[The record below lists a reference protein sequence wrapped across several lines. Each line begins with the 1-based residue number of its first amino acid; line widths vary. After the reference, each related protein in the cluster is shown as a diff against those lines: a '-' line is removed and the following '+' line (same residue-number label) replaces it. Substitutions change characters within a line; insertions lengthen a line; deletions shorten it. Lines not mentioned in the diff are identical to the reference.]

1 VREVVIRD
9 ATGKETRVPKSQI
22 ASKSMSP
29 VSLMPMGLTAKLR
42 EDEFVDLVRFLSEL
56 GKEGAYKT
64 TANRFVRTWEV
75 LQPHPRTPDALGH
88 YGSKFFAD
96 DFKESKWTAMVSK
109 VNGGLPTDELPRVKG
124 RGRSS
129 YGVAR
134 FSLNLAKAGT
144 ISFKLTGNLKDLD
157 LFVSDK
163 EIKLPDDKESVTIEV
178 DRPAGRS
185 KVTVIGLLGTELGEL
200 SVELLGDAGA
210 FRLVR

>member
-1 VREVVIRD
+1 
-9 ATGKETRVPKSQI
+9 
-22 ASKSMSP
+22 
-29 VSLMPMGLTAKLR
+29 
-42 EDEFVDLVRFLSEL
+42 
-56 GKEGAYKT
+56 
-64 TANRFVRTWEV
+64 
-75 LQPHPRTPDALGH
+75 
-88 YGSKFFAD
+88 
-96 DFKESKWTAMVSK
+96 
-109 VNGGLPTDELPRVKG
+109 LPTDELPKVRG

-134 FSLNLAKAGT
+134 FSLDLAKAGT
-144 ISFKLTGNLKDLD
+144 ISFKLTGNLKKLD
-157 LFVSDK
+157 LFVNDS